1 MTNCIAMS
9 ASPQISQWVEK
20 YAKEIDGSLGP
31 VLDLACGAGR
41 HTNHLSLLGLNVVAL
56 DRDIEQLKLLHE
68 KGVSVVSCDLETV
81 AKGKTSYAWPF
92 DKDSFSAIVITNYL
106 HRPLFPAILAS
117 IKPGGILIY
126 ETFAVGNEVYGRPKN
141 PDFLLQDN
149 ELLQRCV
156 LSPYIDSR
164 FVCLGFEHG
173 YVNQAG
179 PAIVQRIC
187 ARRS

>member
-1 MTNCIAMS
+1 MTTGIVMS
-9 ASPQISQWVEK
+9 ASPPISPWVEK

-41 HTNHLSLLGLNVVAL
+41 HTNYLSLLGLHVVAL
-56 DRDIEQLKLLHE
+56 DRDIEQLKLLHK

-81 AKGKTSYAWPF
+81 TKGKTSYAWPF

-156 LSPYIDSR
+156 LNPSNDSR

-179 PAIVQRIC
+179 PAIVQGIC